1 MTTKA
6 PSVCGR
12 FAPTPSGPL
21 HLGSLVTAVASYCDA
36 RSQQGEWLLRIEDL
50 DTPRVVRGSADD
62 ILRTLDAFGFDW
74 DGPVLYQSQRFD
86 AYEEALNQLKDDGL
100 IYSCEC
106 TRKLLH
112 ASNLDSGPL
121 GLIYPGICRNKKLT
135 NPLLSQ
141 RLNIQDAGSIEFTD
155 IHYGPYELDLGK
167 QVGDII
173 LRRIDGVYAYHLAVV
188 LDDGLQQVNQIVRG
202 ADLLEVTAVHLHL
215 NQLLGIQPAQYLHI
229 PLIKTRDGKKL
240 SKQTGA
246 LALDIH
252 QASNLLVKSL
262 RFLGQPVESDLH
274 TWLPR
279 DILQYAVSHWQRQR
293 IPLNP
298 VIDKAG

>member
-121 GLIYPGICRNKKLT
+121 GLIYPGICRNKKLN